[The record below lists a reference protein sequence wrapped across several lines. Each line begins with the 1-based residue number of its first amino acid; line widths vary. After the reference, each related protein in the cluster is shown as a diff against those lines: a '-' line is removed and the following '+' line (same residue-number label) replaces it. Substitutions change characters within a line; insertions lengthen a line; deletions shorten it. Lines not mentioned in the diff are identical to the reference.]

1 MGAAIPGDCELGA
14 ESARWRTGRK
24 GERRGAVAVACVG
37 RGAAGPHGGAGGTG
51 VATSD
56 AGDDQSFGSAA
67 GAAPCGADVQKKAL
81 RASEQRREEVIARR
95 AAYQE
100 IVATIDANKLIFI
113 DESGCNL
120 SMTPRCAWSLAGVRA
135 EAFRPMNWGKN
146 VTMIGAVRTTGLV
159 TLRSMEGAM
168 KTMDFLQ
175 FVARDLVPKLK
186 LDDVVV
192 LDNLRQ
198 HHDPR
203 VRLMIENA
211 GAKVLYLPPYS
222 PDLSP
227 IEPYWSAFKAY
238 LRRFEAR
245 TKEALFDAIHAVR
258 KQRIPTRNFFTH
270 CGYP

>member
-1 MGAAIPGDCELGA
+1 M
-14 ESARWRTGRK
+14 
-24 GERRGAVAVACVG
+24 
-37 RGAAGPHGGAGGTG
+37 
-51 VATSD
+51 ATSD

-168 KTMDFLQ
+168 KTMDFWQ
-175 FVARDLVPKLK
+175 FVARNLVPKLK